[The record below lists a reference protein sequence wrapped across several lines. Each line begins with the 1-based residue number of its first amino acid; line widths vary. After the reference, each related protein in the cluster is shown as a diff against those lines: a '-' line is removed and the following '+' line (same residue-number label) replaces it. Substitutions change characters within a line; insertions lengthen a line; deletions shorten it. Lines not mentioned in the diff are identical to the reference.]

1 MRAKFAREKL
11 PMTSVSTK
19 LLCGQQIPRRRQQ
32 LLVGCGVDED
42 TENSNYC
49 GEGCLRPKVKI

>member
-1 MRAKFAREKL
+1 
-11 PMTSVSTK
+11 MTSVGTK

-32 LLVGCGVDED
+32 LLVGCGADED